1 MVSPATGLT
10 ERVHVRPAK
19 KECLHVH
26 LLDVELSRN
35 YFAMHPL
42 MARVESARMAAH
54 RDQPGLL
61 LQIDYRLC
69 IAPRVSER
77 DLDLHMLPG
86 LKARERLLCMHL
98 RRRAKNDR
106 V

>member
-10 ERVHVRPAK
+10 ERVHVRPAEE
-19 KECLHVH
+19 ECLHVH
-26 LLDVELSRN
+26 LLDVEFYRN

-61 LQIDYRLC
+61 LQVDDRLC
-69 IAPRVSER
+69 IAPGVGER
-77 DLDLHMLPG
+77 DFDLHMLAG
-86 LKARERLLCMHL
+86 LQASERLLCMHL